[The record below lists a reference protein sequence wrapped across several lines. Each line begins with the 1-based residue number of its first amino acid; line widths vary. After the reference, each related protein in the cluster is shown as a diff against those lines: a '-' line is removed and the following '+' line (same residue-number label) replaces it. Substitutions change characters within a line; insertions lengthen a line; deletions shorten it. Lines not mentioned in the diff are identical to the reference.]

1 MERHNGSYR
10 SRLGIASVEGQV
22 WCNPVSSR
30 NGLAMTNKSN
40 QRSKRVLFTWLLLS
54 SVVLLLVPHYV
65 TGKLQSI
72 VIGAFSLPLR
82 MGRIASLAARVPLT
96 RGSASAWEFQQ
107 LQLDNREQANHIATL
122 KATLSKQQADI
133 EQLSQL
139 RSMPIWERAGF
150 ILADAV
156 HTLSV
161 DRLVI
166 NRGLEDGVRVGQ
178 YVLASNA
185 IIGSICESQPRQA
198 RVALVSDRESLI
210 PAYINSEQTLGMLV
224 GMGQGRIKITNV
236 TREHGVKAADVVY
249 AQMRPGLLEH
259 PFPIG
264 EVQEVS
270 KDRTN
275 LLLLDIVVKSRAT
288 LPEVFKVSVIHCGQ
302 SI

>member
-1 MERHNGSYR
+1 
-10 SRLGIASVEGQV
+10 
-22 WCNPVSSR
+22 
-30 NGLAMTNKSN
+30 MTNKSYK
-40 QRSKRVLFTWLLLS
+40 RSKRMLFSGLLLG
-54 SVVLLLVPHYV
+54 SVILLFLPHAV

-72 VIGAFSLPLR
+72 VTGVFSLPLR

-96 RGSASAWEFQQ
+96 RGSASASEFQQ
-107 LQLDNREQANHIATL
+107 LQLDNQEQANYIATL
-122 KATLSKQQADI
+122 EAILSKQQADI

-139 RSMPIWERAGF
+139 RSMSLWERTAF
-150 ILADAV
+150 ISADAI

-166 NRGLEDGVRVGQ
+166 NRGEEDGVRVGQ

-224 GMGQGRIKITNV
+224 GMGQGKIMITNV
-236 TREHGVKAADVVY
+236 TREHSVEAADLVY

-270 KDRTN
+270 KDTTN
-275 LLLLDIVVKSRAT
+275 PLLLDIVVKSRAT
-288 LPEVFKVSVIHCGQ
+288 LSEVFKVSVIHCGQ